1 MKKLY
6 RNLPDS
12 PGVYLMKGAKG
23 KILYI
28 GKAAN
33 LMRRVSSYFLRP
45 HLRQAR
51 LPDGQGFGG
60 QAHDSRIQK
69 LVSEIQKIDHQKT
82 DTAIEALILEAGL
95 IKKYQPPFNVR
106 EKDDTSFLYV
116 EITKEKF
123 PRVILVRGKEKP
135 GGERFGPFT
144 SASSIREALRIVR
157 KIFPF
162 SIHSPDKIPAGALPA
177 DLSAKD
183 LLTAEA
189 IGRRRA
195 CFEYEIG
202 LCPGIC
208 IGAISEKEYKKNI
221 RNIRLFF
228 RGKKAQILRSLER
241 GMKAA
246 SAALEFETAEKL
258 KRQIFALRHIQDVAL
273 ISNDL
278 LPPTS
283 YSLPPN
289 LRIEGYDISNISGT
303 SAVGSMV
310 VFRGGKPD
318 RTEYRK
324 FKIRTITG
332 SNDVGMLKEVLR
344 RRFKHPAVRGGFGWA
359 LPDLVLIDGGRG
371 QINAAKEVLSETGLK
386 IPVVGIA
393 KGPERKRNDV
403 VGFPPK
409 WADKKTLIHVRDE
422 AHRFAI
428 RYHKKI
434 RAEKFLPG

>member
-1 MKKLY
+1 LKQLA
-6 RNLPDS
+6 LPDE
-12 PGVYLMKGAKG
+12 PGVYRFLKGRQ
-23 KILYI
+23 ILYI

-33 LMRRVSSYFLRP
+33 LRRRVSSYFLK
-45 HLRQAR
+45 
-51 LPDGQGFGG
+51 
-60 QAHDSRIQK
+60 AHDSRIQK
-69 LVSEIQKIDHQKT
+69 LVSEIRKIDHQKT

-144 SASSIREALRIVR
+144 SASSIREALRIIR

-162 SIHSPDKIPAGALPA
+162 SIHPAPLSKSKGAGQAP
-177 DLSAKD
+177 K
-183 LLTAEA
+183 
-189 IGRRRA
+189 RP

-202 LCPGIC
+202 ICPGTC
-208 IGAISEKEYKKNI
+208 IGAISHADYLKNI

-228 RGKKAQILRSLER
+228 RGKKAQILKSLER

-273 ISNDL
+273 ISGDAALFSSGYHLMAN
-278 LPPTS
+278 S
-283 YSLPPN
+283 
-289 LRIEGYDISNISGT
+289 RIEGYDISNISGT

-324 FKIRTITG
+324 FKIKTITG
-332 SNDVGMLKEVLR
+332 SNDVGMLKEILR
-344 RRFKHPAVRGGFGWA
+344 RRFKHPATKGGFGWA

-371 QINAAKEVLSETGLK
+371 QVSAAKEVLSEAGLK

-428 RYHKKI
+428 RYHKKV
-434 RAEKFLPG
+434 RAGKFLPLG